1 MIQKIILWGLSL
13 FDYSYQ
19 KKWIKFLKKNKY
31 NSFKLLIDIGAHKGE
46 SIKLFSKNFIIKKI
60 ISFEASPINFK
71 YLKNNVEKNKQAY
84 KNTEIVL
91 ENIALG
97 AEDKII
103 KFNQFDESSSSTI
116 KEIDEESKYYKRKF
130 RLINFLN
137 NKETYQKIKI
147 KVSKLKDYIEKNN
160 IKKIDFMKIDT
171 EGYEFEILLGLEN
184 KIKLVD
190 IIMFEHHYDNMIKKG
205 YTFEDI
211 HKLLIKNNFNKIY
224 KSRMPFRKTFEYIYK
239 RKELIN

>member
-31 NSFKLLIDIGAHKGE
+31 NDFKILIDIGAHKGE

-60 ISFEASPINFK
+60 ISFEASPINFEF
-71 YLKNNVEKNKQAY
+71 LKKKIDENKQEY
-84 KNTEIVL
+84 NNTEIVL

-97 AEDKII
+97 AENKII
-103 KFNQFDESSSSTI
+103 EFNQFNESSSSTI
-116 KEIDEESKYYKRKF
+116 KDINKESKYYKRKF

-137 NKETYQKIKI
+137 NKKTFQKIKI

-160 IKKIDFMKIDT
+160 IKKIDFIKIDT

-205 YTFEDI
+205 YTFENI
-211 HKLLIKNNFNKIY
+211 NKLLIKNNFNKIY

-239 RKELIN
+239 REESIN

>member
-13 FDYSYQ
+13 FDYFYQ
-19 KKWIKFLKKNKY
+19 KKWIKFLKGNKY
-31 NSFKLLIDIGAHKGE
+31 NNFKLLIDIGAHKGE

-60 ISFEASPINFK
+60 ISFEASPINFE
-71 YLKNNVEKNKQAY
+71 YLKKKIKDNKQGY

-103 KFNQFDESSSSTI
+103 EFNQFNESSSSTI
-116 KEIDEESKYYKRKF
+116 KEIDKESKYYKRKF
-130 RLINFLN
+130 RLINFFN
-137 NKETYQKIKI
+137 NNETYQKIKI
-147 KVSKLKDYIEKNN
+147 KISKLKDYIEKNN
-160 IKKIDFMKIDT
+160 INKIDFMKIDT

-211 HKLLIKNNFNKIY
+211 NKLLIKNNFNQIY

-239 RKELIN
+239 REELIN

>member
-19 KKWIKFLKKNKY
+19 KKWIKFLKENKY
-31 NSFKLLIDIGAHKGE
+31 NNFKLLIDIGAHKGE

-60 ISFEASPINFK
+60 ISFEASPINFE
-71 YLKNNVEKNKQAY
+71 YLKKKIKDNKQGY
-84 KNTEIVL
+84 NNTEIVL

-97 AEDKII
+97 AEEKII
-103 KFNQFDESSSSTI
+103 EFNQFNESSSSTI
-116 KEIDEESKYYKRKF
+116 KEIDKESKYYKRKF

-147 KVSKLKDYIEKNN
+147 KISKLKEYIEKNN

-211 HKLLIKNNFNKIY
+211 NKLLIKNNFNQIY

-239 RKELIN
+239 REELIN

>member
-1 MIQKIILWGLSL
+1 MIQKTILWALGL
-13 FDYSYQ
+13 FDHSYQ
-19 KKWIKFLKKNKY
+19 KKWIRFLNNNKY
-31 NSFKLLIDIGAHKGE
+31 NKFELLIDIGAHKGE
-46 SIKLFSKNFIIKKI
+46 SIELFSKNFFIKKI

-71 YLKNNVEKNKQAY
+71 YLKKKIEKNKQAH
-84 KNTEIVL
+84 KNTEIIL

-97 AEDKII
+97 AEDKITEF
-103 KFNQFDESSSSTI
+103 KQFEESSSSTI
-116 KEIDEESKYYKRKF
+116 NNIDEVSKYYKRKF

-137 NKETYQKIKI
+137 NKKIYETIQIKI
-147 KVSKLKDYIEKNN
+147 SKLKDYIEKNN

-184 KIKLVD
+184 KIQLVD

-211 HKLLIKNNFNKIY
+211 NELLIKNHFNKIY
-224 KSRMPFRKTFEYIYK
+224 KSKMPFRKTFEYIYK
-239 RKELIN
+239 REELIN